1 MPQIRFASF
10 NAAGKGG
17 TLEGLSTVV
26 HCINSACGE
35 RDVMFIS
42 ELDFLV
48 TCDFEFVDDYRIFRH
63 YPPVGGRAMGFLIK
77 RHLECFVRHIVFRGR
92 AGLLQLSSLRAADG
106 FCAACAIIGIHGA
119 HGENLEDSLS
129 DAAYVASYTDRSCRR
144 VFAGDWNV
152 DVLPELTS
160 DPF

>member
-1 MPQIRFASF
+1 
-10 NAAGKGG
+10 
-17 TLEGLSTVV
+17 
-26 HCINSACGE
+26 
-35 RDVMFIS
+35 MFIS

-48 TCDFEFVDDYRIFRH
+48 TCDFEFVDHYRIFRH

-92 AGLLQLSSLRAADG
+92 AGLLQLSSLRGADG
-106 FCAACAIIGIHGA
+106 FCAACAIIGIHEA

-160 DPF
+160 DPFKGQEGRNNHHGDRRRVLHP